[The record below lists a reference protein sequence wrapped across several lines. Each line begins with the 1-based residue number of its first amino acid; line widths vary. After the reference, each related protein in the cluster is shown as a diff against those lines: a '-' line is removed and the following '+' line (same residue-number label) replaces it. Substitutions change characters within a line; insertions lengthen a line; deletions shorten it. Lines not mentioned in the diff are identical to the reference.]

1 MKKPGLLL
9 VLLLVTAAGGWFS
22 LPLLA
27 TFPELQLT
35 TGTGNVSRGAYL
47 ARASGCIACHT
58 DSKGA
63 GAALAGGAP
72 METAFGT
79 FYPPNLTR
87 DVETGIGGWNLEQFA
102 TALRHGRSPSGKP
115 YYPAFPY
122 EFYTRLSDQDIADLW
137 AAFQTVPPVAQ
148 DSPEHQLEFPFNL
161 RRGVYLWQSLYFEA
175 QRFTPQSDKDERYN
189 RGKFLVESAT
199 HCAACHSPRNRLG
212 ALDDSA
218 LYSGGDVADADDGKI
233 PPITATALTEAGWS
247 EVDLGYA
254 LKTGVKA
261 DGDVFG
267 GSMAEVVREGTA
279 YLQQRDLN
287 AIAYYLLNRSDRP
300 AKPL

>member
-9 VLLLVTAAGGWFS
+9 VLLLVTVAGGWFS

-58 DSKGA
+58 DSKGG

-87 DVETGIGGWNLEQFA
+87 DVDTGIGGWNLEQFA

-148 DSPEHQLEFPFNL
+148 DSPEHQLSFPFNV

-189 RGKFLVESAT
+189 RGKFLVGSAT
-199 HCAACHSPRNRLG
+199 HCAACHSPRNPLG
-212 ALDDSA
+212 ALDDRT
-218 LYSGGDVADADDGKI
+218 LYSGGVAETGDGAI
-233 PPITATALTEAGWS
+233 PPITVLC
-247 EVDLGYA
+247 L
-254 LKTGVKA
+254 LP
-261 DGDVFG
+261 
-267 GSMAEVVREGTA
+267 VV
-279 YLQQRDLN
+279 L
-287 AIAYYLLNRSDRP
+287 
-300 AKPL
+300 